1 MMCLSDAHNKNATG
15 ECKRKTKTVT
25 RASAA
30 PILLL
35 LMLTNGAGLPAV
47 YQRDAEA
54 PASHPSAVFPRHCL
68 HSGRGQTLPGSTVTR
83 NHEFLTHA
91 DDAQSVS
98 RGPPL
103 APQSPNLLLPSSLL
117 APIFLFFSL
126 YVGSGGCQHMAHC
139 TPLPHG
145 YLLLSH
151 QKQPIPPA
159 TFKGVGL
166 CWLILLRC
174 GQTEAELDALLSI

>member
-1 MMCLSDAHNKNATG
+1 MMCLSDAHNRNATG

-91 DDAQSVS
+91 DDAQSVP
-98 RGPPL
+98 RGPPWSPTRQTSSSHRL
-103 APQSPNLLLPSSLL
+103 YSPQSFFFFLRMLVRGAVNIWHTARRYRTAFSCCQIKSSPFLLLHSK
-117 APIFLFFSL
+117 A
-126 YVGSGGCQHMAHC
+126 
-139 TPLPHG
+139 
-145 YLLLSH
+145 
-151 QKQPIPPA
+151 
-159 TFKGVGL
+159 
-166 CWLILLRC
+166 
-174 GQTEAELDALLSI
+174 

>member
-1 MMCLSDAHNKNATG
+1 MHILKKATG
-15 ECKRKTKTVT
+15 ECKWKTQTVT

-30 PILLL
+30 PVLLL

-68 HSGRGQTLPGSTVTR
+68 HSGRGQTLTGSNVTR

-98 RGPPL
+98 RGSPP
-103 APQSPNLLLPSSLL
+103 SITPNLLLPSSLH
-117 APIFLFFSL
+117 ALFFFFFPP
-126 YVGSGGCQHMAHC
+126 YVGSACCQHMAHC
-139 TPLPHG
+139 TAHRTAISCCHIKSSPF
-145 YLLLSH
+145 LLLHSEA
-151 QKQPIPPA
+151 Q
-159 TFKGVGL
+159 GCVGL
-166 CWLILLRC
+166 SC
-174 GQTEAELDALLSI
+174 

>member
-1 MMCLSDAHNKNATG
+1 MMCLSDAHNRNATG
-15 ECKRKTKTVT
+15 ECTRKTKTVT

-35 LMLTNGAGLPAV
+35 LMLTNGPGLPAV

-91 DDAQSVS
+91 DDAQSVPQ
-98 RGPPL
+98 GPPWSPTHQTSSSHRL
-103 APQSPNLLLPSSLL
+103 YSPQS
-117 APIFLFFSL
+117 FFFSP

-139 TPLPHG
+139 TALAHG

-159 TFKGVGL
+159 TFKDVGPCERRL
-166 CWLILLRC
+166 NWTHYC
-174 GQTEAELDALLSI
+174 QFNKAKDYS

>member
-1 MMCLSDAHNKNATG
+1 
-15 ECKRKTKTVT
+15 
-25 RASAA
+25 
-30 PILLL
+30 
-35 LMLTNGAGLPAV
+35 MLTNGAGLPAV

-54 PASHPSAVFPRHCL
+54 PTSHPSALFPRHCL
-68 HSGRGQTLPGSTVTR
+68 HSGRGQTLTGSNVTR

-98 RGPPL
+98 RGPP
-103 APQSPNLLLPSSLL
+103 APHPKPPPPIVFTCPN
-117 APIFLFFSL
+117 FFFFPP
-126 YVGSGGCQHMAHC
+126 YVGSTGCQHMAHC
-139 TPLPHG
+139 TALPHS

-166 CWLILLRC
+166 CWPILLRC
-174 GQTEAELDALLSI
+174 G

>member
-15 ECKRKTKTVT
+15 ECKWKTKTVT

-30 PILLL
+30 PIPLL

-91 DDAQSVS
+91 DDAQFVS
-98 RGPPL
+98 RGPPWPPTRQTSSSHRL
-103 APQSPNLLLPSSLL
+103 YSPQS
-117 APIFLFFSL
+117 FFFFSP
-126 YVGSGGCQHMAHC
+126 YVGSGGRQHMAHC

-166 CWLILLRC
+166 CWPILLRC
-174 GQTEAELDALLSI
+174 GRTEAELDTLSSI

>member
-15 ECKRKTKTVT
+15 ECKWKTKTVT

-30 PILLL
+30 PIPLL

-68 HSGRGQTLPGSTVTR
+68 HSGRGQTLPGSTITR

-91 DDAQSVS
+91 DDAQFVS
-98 RGPPL
+98 RGPPCPL
-103 APQSPNLLLPSSLL
+103 TRQTSSSHRLYSPQS
-117 APIFLFFSL
+117 FFFFSVCWFGWPSTYGTL
-126 YVGSGGCQHMAHC
+126 HAAAARLSLAVTSKAAHSSCYIQRRRTVLAYPAEMWANGG
-139 TPLPHG
+139 
-145 YLLLSH
+145 
-151 QKQPIPPA
+151 
-159 TFKGVGL
+159 
-166 CWLILLRC
+166 
-174 GQTEAELDALLSI
+174 